1 MAAGLPPIP
10 EDEDA
15 RLRAVRSFD
24 ILDTEPED
32 SFDDLVQ
39 LASAICEAPISTV
52 TIIDRDRQWFKAM
65 IGVDKRESS
74 REVSFCAH
82 TVANKRQLIVA
93 DAQADPRFASNP
105 AVQGE
110 PWIRF
115 YAGSPLVTESGQV
128 VGTICVIDRVPR
140 ELTEFQSE
148 ALGAL
153 ARQTM
158 RLLELRRQTHEMQEL
173 DRVKD
178 EFVALVSHE
187 LRTPLTS
194 IRGYL
199 EVLLAEEPGPVN
211 DLQRRFLQIVDRSS
225 VRLHRIVDDLLVLA
239 SLQTGTL
246 NLLRTAVDVNDVAG
260 EVVETFAPSAAESNI
275 QLLTDLHATLS
286 IDADR
291 SRLSQVLGNLVSN
304 GLKFTPEGG
313 SVTIHTANDDGGV
326 VVDVRDTGIG
336 IAANELPHV
345 FGRFF
350 RTTAAEES
358 AIPGTGLGLAISRA
372 IVEAHEGQLDIAET
386 SSAGTTFRMRLP
398 QAAA

>member
-32 SFDDLVQ
+32 SFDDLVR

-82 TVANKRQLIVA
+82 TVANKRQLIVT